1 MRRFLSDKSGTTME
15 GLALIAAVAALL
27 SIASADMLQRLGNS
41 GKLEQF
47 AFFRN
52 NGYSAPAR
60 TPERA
65 AGAAESGV
73 DYDATATVVRRYTIQ
88 KSILDAPEK
97 H

>member
-1 MRRFLSDKSGTTME
+1 MRRFLNDNSGTTME
-15 GLALIAAVAALL
+15 GLALLVAVVALV
-27 SIASADMLQRLGNS
+27 SIASADMLDRLGRS

-60 TPERA
+60 SPEKA
-65 AGAAESGV
+65 AGSTESGV
-73 DYDATATVVRRYTIQ
+73 DYNATATIVRRYTIQ

-97 H
+97 R